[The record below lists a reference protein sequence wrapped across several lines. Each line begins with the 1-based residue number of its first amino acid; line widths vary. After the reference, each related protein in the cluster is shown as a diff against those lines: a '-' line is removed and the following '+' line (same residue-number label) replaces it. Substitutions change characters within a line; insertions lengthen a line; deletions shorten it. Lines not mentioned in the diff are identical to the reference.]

1 MIGSLQAASP
11 LLVLAA
17 AVAVLMAV
25 IAIRRGHV
33 VASSVC
39 AIGLAVALL
48 CVPWAEQAQGGPA
61 VSLFIFDALSLG
73 LIGVIL
79 LASLAVLVLGYGYW
93 TPMAAIPREEY
104 PLLLLLATL
113 GAVAMAASSSF
124 LTLFLGLETMT
135 LAIIGMIAY
144 PRFRPEAEEAGLKY
158 LALSGVSSAFVL
170 FGIGLIELSTGSLDL
185 VPELSHLS
193 GDPLDRQM
201 LLAGLAM
208 IAVGAGFKLS
218 VVPFHIWV
226 PDIYAGAPAPSGAYV
241 AVISKIAVLAVIMR
255 VLASPLV
262 TLSGGVIG
270 AVTLVAILSMVIGNL
285 LALLQENLKR
295 ILGYSSI
302 AHFGYLLVALLA
314 ADAIGRVALVFYLVM
329 YAITVIAAFGVV
341 SVLSGGEQP
350 RDLDQVDDLR
360 GLFWT
365 RPAVAAIMTLALL
378 SLAGIPPAIGFIAKM
393 YILAAAV
400 HTELW
405 LLTSV
410 MVVGSVIGLFYYLRI
425 IIVMSLKPDGATTRF
440 LHVLPLPGGIAI
452 VCLTIPLV
460 VFGIAPQP
468 LISLLKSVLG

>member
-1 MIGSLQAASP
+1 MMGSLQAASP
-11 LLVLAA
+11 LLALAA
-17 AVAVLMAV
+17 AVAGLMGV
-25 IAIRRGHV
+25 IALRRGH
-33 VASSVC
+33 ALATSVC
-39 AIGLAVALL
+39 GIGLAAALV
-48 CVPWAEQAQGGPA
+48 CVPWALAAPGNIGGR
-61 VSLFIFDALSLG
+61 LFVFDPLSLG
-73 LIGVIL
+73 LTAVIL
-79 LASLAVLVLGYGYW
+79 LSSGAVLVLSYGYW
-93 TPMAAIPREEY
+93 AATQAVPREEY

-113 GAVAMAASSSF
+113 GAVALTASDNF

-135 LAIIGMIAY
+135 LAMIGLIAY

-158 LALSGVSSAFVL
+158 LVLSGVSSAFVL
-170 FGIGLIELSTGSLDL
+170 FGIGLIELSTGSLAL
-185 VPELSHLS
+185 VVDPGHL
-193 GDPLDRQM
+193 GHGTLDRQM
-201 LLAGLAM
+201 AMAAIAM
-208 IAVGAGFKLS
+208 IGVGVGFKLS

-262 TLSGGVIG
+262 ALSSG
-270 AVTLVAILSMVIGNL
+270 AVGAITLIAILSMVIGNL
-285 LALLQENLKR
+285 LALMQENLKR

-314 ADAIGRVALVFYLVM
+314 ADAIGRIALVFYLVM

-341 SVLSGGEQP
+341 GLLSAGDQP

-365 RPAVAAIMTLALL
+365 RPAIATIMTLALL

-393 YILAAAV
+393 YILASAV
-400 HTELW
+400 HTALW

-410 MVVGSVIGLFYYLRI
+410 MVIGSVIGLFYYLRI
-425 IIVMSLKPDGATTRF
+425 IIVMSQKPEEAVAPRRA
-440 LHVLPLPGGIAI
+440 LPLPGGVAI

-460 VFGIAPQP
+460 LFGVEPQP

>member
-1 MIGSLQAASP
+1 MIGSMQAAAP
-11 LLVLAA
+11 LLVLAVTV
-17 AVAVLMAV
+17 AVAMTV
-25 IAIRRGHV
+25 IAIRRDHTL
-33 VASSVC
+33 ASSVC
-39 AIGLAVALL
+39 GLGIAIALA
-48 CVPWAEQAQGGPA
+48 CVPWAVQAQGGTTG
-61 VSLFIFDALSLG
+61 SLFVFDPLSLG
-73 LIGVIL
+73 LAAVIL
-79 LASLAVLVLGYGYW
+79 LASLAVLGLGYGYW
-93 TPMAAIPREEY
+93 TPTHAIPREEY
-104 PLLLLLATL
+104 PLLLLIATL
-113 GAVAMAASSSF
+113 GAVAMAASTSF

-135 LAIIGMIAY
+135 LGMIGMIAY

-158 LALSGVSSAFVL
+158 LVLSGISSAFVL
-170 FGIGLIELSTGSLDL
+170 FGIGLIELSTGSLNFIPDL
-185 VPELSHLS
+185 GRLDA
-193 GDPLDRQM
+193 GTIDRQM
-201 LLAGLAM
+201 VLAGLAM

-226 PDIYAGAPAPSGAYV
+226 PDIYAGAPAPSGAYI

-255 VLASPLV
+255 VLAFPLV
-262 TLSGGVIG
+262 SLSSGVVG
-270 AVTLVAILSMVIGNL
+270 AITLVAILSMVIGNL

-314 ADAIGRVALVFYLVM
+314 ADAIGRAALVFYLVM
-329 YAITVIAAFGVV
+329 YAITVIAAFGVL
-341 SVLSGGEQP
+341 SVLSGGDQP

-365 RPAVAAIMTLALL
+365 RPVVAAIMTLALL

-425 IIVMSLKPDGATTRF
+425 IIVMSLKPDGAPSTRRA
-440 LHVLPLPGGIAI
+440 LPLPGGVAI
-452 VCLTIPLV
+452 ICLTIPLV